1 MTIEDLRQKVYRDLD
16 SRGLKNPS
24 IRKGALNNVLEFIKT
39 TEIFFNDKE
48 LNLPSDKDSLKLTYQ
63 KYKGKVLNSAESS
76 VINTMYEHYKGKHQS
91 SSAISSNK
99 EKEIKP
105 KSNSLELSGKN
116 NETATES
123 IEENLLKGV
132 FLGVSELNNGK
143 RVPTIPGLYCIK
155 LKDGAKFP
163 KDYGKIRED
172 GIIYI
177 GKASQSLKARLWE
190 EELNHQRPA
199 TFFRSIG
206 AMLGFLP
213 PKGSLIGKKNTRNYN
228 YKFSIEDTEKIKTWM
243 KESLLV
249 KFISLPQA
257 RLEAVETALIEKLT
271 PLVNIKHNPCAS
283 EELIKARKKC
293 VDWAKTKH

>member
-1 MTIEDLRQKVYRDLD
+1 MTIEELRKKVYQDLD

-24 IRKGALNNVLEFIKT
+24 IRKGALKNVLEFIKT

-105 KSNSLELSGKN
+105 KSNSLELSSKY

-123 IEENLLKGV
+123 IEENLLNGV
-132 FLGVSELNNGK
+132 FFGVSELNNGEM
-143 RVPTIPGLYCIK
+143 VPTIPGLYCIK

-177 GKASQSLKARLWE
+177 GKASQSLKDRLWE

-213 PKGSLIGKKNTRNYN
+213 PKGSLIGKKNTRNY
-228 YKFSIEDTEKIKTWM
+228 KFSIEDTEKIKSWM

-257 RLEAVETALIEKLT
+257 RLEALETALIEKLT
-271 PLVNIKHNPCAS
+271 PLVNIKHNPNAS
-283 EELIKARKKC
+283 EELKKARKKC
-293 VDWAKTKH
+293 VDSANTKH

>member
-1 MTIEDLRQKVYRDLD
+1 MLLENKLHIM
-16 SRGLKNPS
+16 KNN
-24 IRKGALNNVLEFIKT
+24 IN
-39 TEIFFNDKE
+39 EIDKE
-48 LNLPSDKDSLKLTYQ
+48 L
-63 KYKGKVLNSAESS
+63 
-76 VINTMYEHYKGKHQS
+76 INTPFLTINE
-91 SSAISSNK
+91 
-99 EKEIKP
+99 
-105 KSNSLELSGKN
+105 LEAGRK
-116 NETATES
+116 
-123 IEENLLKGV
+123 
-132 FLGVSELNNGK
+132 
-143 RVPTIPGLYCIK
+143 VPDSPGIYCIK
-155 LKDGAKFP
+155 MRKGVLFP
-163 KDYGKIRED
+163 FDYGEIRED

-177 GKASQSLKARLWE
+177 GKASQSLKDRLWK

-257 RLEAVETALIEKLT
+257 RLEAVESALIKKLK

-283 EELIKARKKC
+283 DELKKARKKC